1 MSSSGENLL
10 LKEATAEDSKKL
22 NEFFTSIPLRGEIDI
37 KIQREQHFFSFYR
50 RMGVDYKSFIMQ
62 DKDEV
67 LGTATFLIR
76 NLHFQNRSLKLAQAC
91 DLRISTNRKAII
103 SWTKYFHPILE
114 RLRIEEKC
122 DGFITSINQTE
133 SQSLNAFIR
142 PKQKRDFQPQYSLSR
157 SYKLVSIHGFYPLRN
172 RPNKNI
178 EVRPYRASDKGKL
191 IDYLMRNCQKTDYI
205 PTALL
210 ANVAEYIDRSILYS
224 WSQFIIAFDSEQ
236 NIVGCVQPI
245 SSSLLQDY
253 LPQDYSPQSTNLRQF
268 LKVAQFLGF
277 GRRLTRPF
285 SRSQKQESLS
295 FRLLHFLISDHQE
308 VFNAL
313 IRACYKASTQ
323 NEFLIYANEN
333 SDFKKRPPKG
343 SIFSEIPYGLYSI
356 ETHDRDFLPELSI
369 LNSNPVWLDFI
380 WF

>member
-1 MSSSGENLL
+1 MSSDSIS
-10 LKEATAEDSKKL
+10 LKEAGIEDSKKL
-22 NEFFTSIPLRGEIDI
+22 SEFFTSIPLRGEIDI
-37 KIQREQHFFSFYR
+37 KIQREQHFFSFYQR
-50 RMGVDYKSFIMQ
+50 TGMRYKTYIFE
-62 DKDEV
+62 DENEI
-67 LGTATFLIR
+67 LGTATFLMR
-76 NLHFQNRSLKLAQAC
+76 NLHFRNRSLRLAQAC
-91 DLRISTNRKAII
+91 DLRISSNRKAIL
-103 SWTKYFHPILE
+103 SWSKYFQPILE
-114 RLRIEEKC
+114 RLRYEEKC

-142 PKQKRDFQPQYSLSR
+142 PKQKRVHQPQYALAR
-157 SYKLVSIHGFYPLRN
+157 SYNLVSIHGFYPFRN
-172 RPNKNI
+172 GPNKNI
-178 EVRPYRASDKGKL
+178 EVRPYKPSDKAKL
-191 IDYLMRNCQKTDYI
+191 VDYIMKNGQKSDYI
-205 PTALL
+205 PVELL
-210 ANVAEYIDRSILYS
+210 ANVAEYIDRSLLYS

-236 NIVGCVQPI
+236 NIVGCAQPI

-268 LKVAQFLGF
+268 LKFAQFLGF

-285 SRSQKQESLS
+285 SRSHRQEALS
-295 FRLLHFLISDHQE
+295 FRLLHFLLSEHQE

-313 IRACYKASTQ
+313 IRACYKTSSQ
-323 NEFLIYANEN
+323 NEFLIYAHEI

-356 ETHDRDFLPELSI
+356 ESHDREFLPELSL